1 MARILIIE
9 DNEMDRELLVRRLG
23 KQGHELALAVTG
35 EAGIELAE
43 TSETD
48 LIVLDLGLPGMDG
61 WEVAAVL
68 KQQAATRSI
77 PILAVTAHARQ
88 CDLERAL
95 LCGCDAFETKPVN
108 GDRLTSQVN
117 RLLESRL
124 APTAEGEART

>member
-9 DNEMDRELLVRRLG
+9 DNEMDRELLVRRLS
-23 KQGHELALAVTG
+23 KQGHELRLAASG
-35 EAGIELAE
+35 EAGIEMAE
-43 TSETD
+43 SAGTD

-68 KQQAATRSI
+68 RRQSATRAI

-95 LCGCDAFETKPVN
+95 LCGCDEFETKPVS
-108 GDRLTSQVN
+108 GDRLTAKVN
-117 RLLESRL
+117 RLLANRL
-124 APTAEGEART
+124 SPVIEGDVET